1 MKKILKKLHFFP
13 RLAYPILIMTFFFF
27 VLNMMSGYYSTKKTK
42 QRQIKFI
49 SNNEAELNYDRSNFD
64 FKELTQIKCDY
75 QIEND
80 KSKCIFLI
88 M

>member
-1 MKKILKKLHFFP
+1 
-13 RLAYPILIMTFFFF
+13 
-27 VLNMMSGYYSTKKTK
+27 MSGYYSTKETK